1 MCGIKCIRPYY
12 CAFLPVSLLLYP
24 AYAAL
29 AHAYVTNLT
38 VSLSAAGCGP
48 GHPMEIHLEG
58 AAAYV

>member
-1 MCGIKCIRPYY
+1 M
-12 CAFLPVSLLLYP
+12 PVSLLLYP

-29 AHAYVTNLT
+29 ALAYVTYLT

-48 GHPMEIHLEG
+48 GHPMEVHMEG